1 MAPSSM
7 ARVAGRAG
15 PEAPI
20 DLVQLATNTLGNRDL
35 EVQVLHLFKS
45 QSISTLERLKQETD
59 NSVRLDL
66 VHTLKGSAR
75 AIGAEQHAEAN
86 RLGALVLAGGGA
98 LLGLLAVVLWWVQ
111 GPVFSLLG
119 ASPDVQAMIRRDVG
133 AGVPRG
139 CHAGEC
145 GLDVDLVE
153 DRGGLDRV

>member
-1 MAPSSM
+1 MWSTLVAPSSM

-75 AIGAEQHAEAN
+75 AIGAERVAIVCENLEGKMRSSTDTATEGLIAAVDEAN
-86 RLGALVLAGGGA
+86 RYIRD
-98 LLGLLAVVLWWVQ
+98 LLEG
-111 GPVFSLLG
+111 
-119 ASPDVQAMIRRDVG
+119 
-133 AGVPRG
+133 
-139 CHAGEC
+139 
-145 GLDVDLVE
+145 
-153 DRGGLDRV
+153 

>member
-45 QSISTLERLKQETD
+45 QSRSTLERLADEADKTT
-59 NSVRLDL
+59 RLDL

-75 AIGAEQHAEAN
+75 AIGAQRVAMICENLEGAMKATDDAATESLIAAVDEAN
-86 RLGALVLAGGGA
+86 RYIRD
-98 LLGLLAVVLWWVQ
+98 LLEG
-111 GPVFSLLG
+111 
-119 ASPDVQAMIRRDVG
+119 
-133 AGVPRG
+133 
-139 CHAGEC
+139 
-145 GLDVDLVE
+145 
-153 DRGGLDRV
+153 